1 MGINV
6 TVQFWGPL
14 ALRLLALWRY
24 KGFVFAMVWR
34 EFWGRYLGSLL
45 GSIWSVLNPMAMIF
59 IYTVIFSKIMRAR
72 LTEVDDTM
80 GYGMFLCAG
89 LLTWD
94 FFSELLGRCPGI
106 FIGQV
111 NKLL

>member
-1 MGINV
+1 MAIQRLCFHYGV
-6 TVQFWGPL
+6 AGVLGPISWL
-14 ALRLLALWRY
+14 TFGEHLVHYQPHGHDFL
-24 KGFVFAMVWR
+24 
-34 EFWGRYLGSLL
+34 
-45 GSIWSVLNPMAMIF
+45 
-59 IYTVIFSKIMRAR
+59 YTVIFSKIMRAR
-72 LTEVDDTM
+72 LPGVDDTM
-80 GYGMFLCAG
+80 GYGIFLCAG